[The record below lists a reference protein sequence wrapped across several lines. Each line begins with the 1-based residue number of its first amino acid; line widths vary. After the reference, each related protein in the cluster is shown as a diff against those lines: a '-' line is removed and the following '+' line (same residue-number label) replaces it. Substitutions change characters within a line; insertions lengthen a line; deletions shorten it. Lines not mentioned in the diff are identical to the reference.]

1 MWEALYENFWD
12 RLVHYCARLT
22 RDQTRAEDLA
32 QETFLRAMQH
42 AELLAG
48 LNLRQQKAWLFET
61 AHNLFCDQARRVAR
75 ELTQDLP
82 LSVRERAVAAV
93 VKAQLWT
100 RKQAEYS
107 AVISER
113 ADGHCTVRCM
123 INRLDERLFCLELG
137 MPDRLT
143 AELVKKQFILKGNEI
158 YQLLINKLTEEGPT
172 FSEKK

>member
-61 AHNLFCDQARRVAR
+61 AHNLFCDQARRAAR
-75 ELTQDLP
+75 EQELL
-82 LSVRERAVAAV
+82 
-93 VKAQLWT
+93 AQLAPGGG
-100 RKQAEYS
+100 RRPGRGGNRRPAEPAGPRS
-107 AVISER
+107 PGPVSTAV
-113 ADGHCTVRCM
+113 
-123 INRLDERLFCLELG
+123 
-137 MPDRLT
+137 
-143 AELVKKQFILKGNEI
+143 
-158 YQLLINKLTEEGPT
+158 
-172 FSEKK
+172 